1 MLDKSIQK
9 VSVPEKSFL
18 DDGKIVKD
26 PGLNWTNIA
35 CDNTFH
41 WCQFLAIKSGGPLA
55 AESKTQFI
63 LYVMPFAHLW
73 YFWTCRKHS
82 TT

>member
-1 MLDKSIQK
+1 MHGLSAGQFIDNTATFIANAIVINYLLFVLDKNIQK
-9 VSVPEKSFL
+9 VSVPEKSVL

-41 WCQFLAIKSGGPLA
+41 
-55 AESKTQFI
+55 
-63 LYVMPFAHLW
+63 
-73 YFWTCRKHS
+73 
-82 TT
+82 